1 MNEQRTYEAPGVT
14 RRSTV
19 DGTLIGHAGSVVP
32 CAVFDPKAPG
42 S

>member
-19 DGTLIGHAGSVVP
+19 DPTLVGVLASSPGP
-32 CAVFDPKAPG
+32 WAP
-42 S
+42 SH